1 MFWPAYELRYVYV
14 VIFPIDQKSIVYFT
28 ISVSFINDLQ
38 QNIGESSTKF
48 RKKVIF
54 VFRVSMY
61 LGKSWG
67 PQAINSFMTE
77 VSIV

>member
-1 MFWPAYELRYVYV
+1 M

-38 QNIGESSTKF
+38 QNIEESSTKF

-61 LGKSWG
+61 LGKS
-67 PQAINSFMTE
+67 
-77 VSIV
+77 